1 MDVLDALKSRY
12 SLRDF
17 AEREIKEEKLEKIL
31 EAGRLAPTASNQ
43 QRTKAIVVRDPAL
56 RAGMADACH
65 GQAFVGEAPAILVV
79 CADNDRVMRCGQSA
93 RAVDCCIALS
103 FMCAEAAS
111 LGVQGCWIGAF
122 EADKVRALLGI
133 PEEYVVAAVFPLGY
147 AAKDDGARRVKKPLE
162 EFACRDKY

>member
-1 MDVLDALKSRY
+1 MQLWKEYEENNSMDVLDALKSRY

-93 RAVDCCIALS
+93 RAVD
-103 FMCAEAAS
+103 
-111 LGVQGCWIGAF
+111 
-122 EADKVRALLGI
+122 
-133 PEEYVVAAVFPLGY
+133 
-147 AAKDDGARRVKKPLE
+147 
-162 EFACRDKY
+162 

>member
-43 QRTKAIVVRDPAL
+43 QRTKDIVVRDPAL
-56 RAGMADACH
+56 RAGIADACH
-65 GQAFVGEAPAILVV
+65 WQAFVGEAPAILVV